1 MNLERFAHEGEPR
14 WTELE
19 RCVRAARGK
28 PERLGP
34 DGVRRLGAL
43 YRGTAAD
50 LALARRR
57 FPGDP
62 ETERLE
68 DLVGR
73 ARPLVYDA
81 RTRRGS
87 LWRFLSTG
95 YWRRIAER
103 PVPLCLAAG
112 LLLVSGLLGWLWSR
126 HDPGAA
132 VGILPGAFRGGT
144 RHSTDLGLSGS
155 QQSAFA
161 AEIFT
166 NNIRVTFASFAAGL
180 LLGLGTAAL
189 LLFNGLTLGVAGGLA
204 AGAGQGRVFAELVVP
219 HGVLELSCIAVC
231 GAAGMRIGWA
241 LVDPGRRPRPSALQA
256 EARRGV
262 EIVLGTM
269 PWLVLAGLIE
279 GFLTPRG
286 LPLVAVLAIGLGL
299 GAAFWALVL
308 WRGRRPGGG
317 AELTG
322 EPAPWP

>member
-1 MNLERFAHEGEPR
+1 MHEGETR
-14 WTELE
+14 WGELDGCL
-19 RCVRAARGK
+19 RTARGK
-28 PERLGP
+28 PERLGSE
-34 DGVRRLGAL
+34 GVRRLGDL

-62 ETERLE
+62 ATERLE
-68 DLVGR
+68 DLLGR

-81 RTRRGS
+81 GHRPGS
-87 LWRFLSTG
+87 LWGFLATG
-95 YWRRIAER
+95 YWRRIGER
-103 PVPLCLAAG
+103 PIPLCLAAA
-112 LLLVSGLLGWLWSR
+112 LLVLSALLGWLWSR

-132 VGILPGAFRGGT
+132 VGVLPGTFRGGT
-144 RHSTDLGLSGS
+144 RNSTDLGLSAS

-166 NNIRVTFASFAAGL
+166 NNIRVTFMSFAAGL

-189 LLFNGLTLGVAGGLA
+189 LLFNGLTLGVVGGLA
-204 AGAGQGRVFAELVVP
+204 AGAGQGRIFAELVVP

-241 LVDPGRRPRPSALQA
+241 LVDPGPRPRLSALQA

-262 EIVLGTM
+262 EIVLGTI
-269 PWLVLAGLIE
+269 PWLVLAGLVE

-286 LPLVAVLAIGLGL
+286 LPVAAVLAIGLGL
-299 GAAFWALVL
+299 GALFWSLVL

-317 AELTG
+317 PELTAG
-322 EPAPWP
+322 PAPWP